1 MAQFTPCQKATLS
14 LTGGL
19 LVIAIIFPFALPPIV
34 ELVKPF
40 ALSTNVISN
49 GNRIEITV
57 KSNDSCKFSLGKK
70 IFLNDQPFMYCQ
82 LAALVN
88 ATTAQKLCK
97 TMNSRF
103 VDERYNLLFTTR
115 KKAYLNFAK
124 IVNASR
130 ITACHL
136 YPLGENMYPRGP
148 ERWL

>member
-1 MAQFTPCQKATLS
+1 
-14 LTGGL
+14 
-19 LVIAIIFPFALPPIV
+19 
-34 ELVKPF
+34 
-40 ALSTNVISN
+40 
-49 GNRIEITV
+49 
-57 KSNDSCKFSLGKK
+57 
-70 IFLNDQPFMYCQ
+70 MYCQ

-115 KKAYLNFAK
+115 KKANLNFAK

-148 ERWL
+148 KRWL